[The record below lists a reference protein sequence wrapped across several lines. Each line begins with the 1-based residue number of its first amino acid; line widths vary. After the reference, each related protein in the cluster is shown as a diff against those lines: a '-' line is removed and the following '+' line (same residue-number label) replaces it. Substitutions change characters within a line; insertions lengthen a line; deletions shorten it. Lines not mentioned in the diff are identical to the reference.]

1 MHKCIVHVYLIV
13 ELYDA
18 CGHVYLDS
26 LFMLAVFV
34 NVRMCC
40 NEYATSDGQSKRP
53 ENNLSLLLSVTYMS
67 SKTTAASINI
77 LQRLSLYNIL
87 DLGGH
92 GCIALFVVHARL
104 SSLVCYSD
112 KRRRRYG
119 DMKQQRRDTIFAW
132 SMAILR
138 F

>member
-1 MHKCIVHVYLIV
+1 MHKCIIHVYLLV
-13 ELYDA
+13 KLYDV
-18 CGHVYLDS
+18 CGHIYLDN
-26 LFMLAVFV
+26 LFMQAVFV
-34 NVRMCC
+34 CVRVCC

-53 ENNLSLLLSVTYMS
+53 ENNPSLLLCVTYMS
-67 SKTTAASINI
+67 AKATAASIYI
-77 LQRLSLYNIL
+77 LQRLSLYIIL
-87 DLGGH
+87 AEGGH